1 MKKQIGNL
9 ALKAISKV
17 ALQSAKTSANSA
29 CMFFAYQ
36 PKEPQQIK
44 KLRKF

>member
-1 MKKQIGNL
+1 MKIEKM
-9 ALKAISKV
+9 ALKAISKA
-17 ALQSAKTSANSA
+17 ALQSAKTSANST
-29 CMFFAYQ
+29 CLFFAYQ